1 MKVRL
6 IEELPGHYWNGKG
19 LNYEIGH
26 IFDVDEEE
34 SQGVFMDDYFVL
46 SEPIHPCTSSF
57 YSIHRRYVEVV
68 QETPVD
74 PLEGLVDMLRLVT
87 VAVYDNEASFIE
99 ELVPC
104 PNGIDEITFFSMAS
118 VDCVVRFR
126 LHTFE
131 EVTIYIP
138 TDRVISWFDELEDK

>member
-1 MKVRL
+1 MKA
-6 IEELPGHYWNGKG
+6 N
-19 LNYEIGH
+19 
-26 IFDVDEEE
+26 
-34 SQGVFMDDYFVL
+34 
-46 SEPIHPCTSSF
+46 
-57 YSIHRRYVEVV
+57 
-68 QETPVD
+68 

-87 VAVYDNEASFIE
+87 VTVYRHEDSFIE

>member
-1 MKVRL
+1 MMKVRL
-6 IEELPGHYWNGKG
+6 IKDLPGDYWNGKG

-46 SEPIHPCTSSF
+46 SEPTHPCISSF

-68 QETPVD
+68 QETP
-74 PLEGLVDMLRLVT
+74 LEGLLDMLSLVT
-87 VAVYDNEASFIE
+87 KAVYDHEASFIE

-118 VDCVVRFR
+118 IDCVVRFR

-138 TDRVISWFDELEDK
+138 TCDVLGWFDDLEDK